1 MALDQFN
8 SSIPDPFVK
17 WPGETDEQYEQRLK
31 DIAEKMETEEKARL
45 VSLCKNQE
53 DVKNALQWNDNNIY

>member
-31 DIAEKMETEEKARL
+31 EIAEMMQKEESERFAK
-45 VSLCKNQE
+45 LCQNQE
-53 DVKNALQWNDNNIY
+53 DIKNALKWKNIY